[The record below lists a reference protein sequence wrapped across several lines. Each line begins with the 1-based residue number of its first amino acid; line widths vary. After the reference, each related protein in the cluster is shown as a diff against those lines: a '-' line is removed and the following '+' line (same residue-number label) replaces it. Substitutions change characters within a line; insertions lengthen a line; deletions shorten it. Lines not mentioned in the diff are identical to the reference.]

1 MRTIEIKEN
10 DSAQRLDKFLS
21 KKFRGMPNSL
31 LYKYLR
37 TKRIKLNGKKA
48 QPDTFLNEG
57 DVLTLYIS
65 DEFFGESDEKR
76 AFLRIIPNVNV
87 VFEDKNIIVVDKPAG
102 MLCHSDDREGFNTL
116 INHIKAYLYEKG
128 EYDVDKEETF
138 APSLC
143 NRIDRNTCGLV
154 IAAKNAS
161 ALRIVNEK
169 IKNRELDK
177 RYLAVIHGIP
187 EKKNG
192 TIRSYL
198 QKNSDENRV
207 IMRNQKHSSEVKEA
221 VTGYKVIES
230 SGGLSLIEVELITG
244 RTHQIRAQM
253 ASIGHPL
260 LGDGK
265 YAVNKDDR
273 KKGYTYQALCS
284 YSLTFKAGKEP
295 TELDYLNGRTFK
307 AKEPDFMKLFR

>member
-187 EKKNG
+187 EESATGTANG
-192 TIRSYL
+192 ALAHYL
-198 QKNSDENRV
+198 
-207 IMRNQKHSSEVKEA
+207 HSEGIVGRGEKCIFIQGEKMGRPSSIA
-221 VTGYKVIES
+221 VEITEKGEIYV
-230 SGGLSLIEVELITG
+230 GGTAYIFAKGELYI
-244 RTHQIRAQM
+244 
-253 ASIGHPL
+253 
-260 LGDGK
+260 
-265 YAVNKDDR
+265 
-273 KKGYTYQALCS
+273 
-284 YSLTFKAGKEP
+284 
-295 TELDYLNGRTFK
+295 
-307 AKEPDFMKLFR
+307 

>member
-10 DSAQRLDKFLS
+10 DSAQRLDKFLT
-21 KKFRGMPNSL
+21 KRFKGMPASL

-37 TKRIKLNGKKA
+37 TKKIKLNGKKA
-48 QPDTFLNEG
+48 QPDTVLVKG

-65 DEFFGESDEKR
+65 DEFFGENDEKR
-76 AFLRIIPNVNV
+76 AFSRIVPKLSII
-87 VFEDKNIIVVDKPAG
+87 FEDKNIIIVDKPAG
-102 MLCHSDDREGFNTL
+102 MLCHSDEREGFNTL
-116 INHIKAYLYEKG
+116 INHIKAYLSEKG
-128 EYDVDKEETF
+128 EYNVDEEEAF
-138 APSLC
+138 APALC

-154 IAAKNAS
+154 IAAKNAAS
-161 ALRIVNEK
+161 LRIMNQK
-169 IKNRELDK
+169 IKDREIDK
-177 RYLAVIHGIP
+177 RYLAVIHGVP
-187 EKKNG
+187 EKKSG
-192 TIRSYL
+192 KVRSFL
-198 QKNSDENRV
+198 EKNANENRV
-207 IMRNQKHSSEVKEA
+207 VMRDKKRSSQVKEA
-221 VTGYKVIES
+221 ITGYTVIS
-230 SGGLSLIEVELITG
+230 TAKGLSLIEVELITG

-284 YSLTFKAGKEP
+284 YSLAFKTGKEP